1 MDKIDQNILKEL
13 KLNAR
18 LTNQQLAKRVA
29 LSPSPCLRRVRNL
42 EKSGVIKGYTTV
54 VDLASLGYTIT
65 VMINIRL
72 EKHSQSIVKAFE
84 SGVKT
89 LDEVVTCYFIS
100 GSNDYLL
107 QVVTKDL
114 KTYENFVRNQLQK
127 IPGISF
133 LESNFIFGDIKR
145 SCETND

>member
-1 MDKIDQNILKEL
+1 MDSINQNILKEL

-18 LTNQQLAKRVA
+18 LTNQQLAKRVS

-42 EKSGVIKGYTTV
+42 EKSGIIKGYTTV

-65 VMINIRL
+65 AMVNVRL
-72 EKHSQSIVKAFE
+72 EKHSQAIVEEFE

-89 LDEVVTCYFIS
+89 LDEVVACYLIS

-107 QVVTKDL
+107 QVITKDL
-114 KTYENFVRNQLQK
+114 KTYEKFIRNQLQK
-127 IPGISF
+127 IPGIGF
-133 LESNFIFGDIKR
+133 LESNFIFDEIK
-145 SCETND
+145 NK